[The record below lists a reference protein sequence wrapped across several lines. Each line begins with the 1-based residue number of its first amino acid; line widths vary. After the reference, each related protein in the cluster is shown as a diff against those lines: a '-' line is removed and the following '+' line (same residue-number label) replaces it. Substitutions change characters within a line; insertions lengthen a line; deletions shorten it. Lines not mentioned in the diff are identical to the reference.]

1 MGLPRAAL
9 MQDMHRHT
17 LSPKK
22 RITRLR
28 STTAL
33 DTSPRT
39 CSKRTAFGEAELQLV
54 DIYLAQL
61 ADPFR
66 VGLLI
71 ALLFTAA
78 NTEAALNRWIP
89 IALGLVFV
97 AVLIPTA
104 IGAVAGVDL
113 IRTILAV
120 LMAVRAAYLRL
131 TS

>member
-1 MGLPRAAL
+1 M
-9 MQDMHRHT
+9 
-17 LSPKK
+17 S
-22 RITRLR
+22 
-28 STTAL
+28 
-33 DTSPRT
+33 
-39 CSKRTAFGEAELQLV
+39 FV

-66 VGLLI
+66 VGLLV

-104 IGAVAGVDL
+104 IGNVAGANLALAILVGL
-113 IRTILAV
+113 VSNLTILAV
-120 LMAVRAAYLRL
+120 LFAAKLAYSRL